1 MNVRNLLYQIKEHYC
16 FENVVIFDTKT
27 LIQKEYN
34 KNNIISDYQKNKIVS
49 AYLYSLDK
57 SIIWIYCKKKLPTPS
72 R

>member
-1 MNVRNLLYQIKEHYC
+1 MNVRNLLYQIKEHYY

-34 KNNIISDYQKNKIVS
+34 KNNIISDYQKNKIVN

-57 SIIWIYCKKKLPTPS
+57 SILWIYCEKKTT
-72 R
+72 